1 MEIVHQQ
8 PSCQSFPAGF
18 PMGFPPILGDVPR
31 PKDSEAA
38 QQESPVKPKALQG
51 SGPGGDIPPDQWLV
65 LMVKQIKMIKYS

>member
-18 PMGFPPILGDVPR
+18 PTVFPPIFGDVPR

-38 QQESPVKPKALQG
+38 QQESPVKPKAQG
-51 SGPGGDIPPDQWLV
+51 QSLGTSH
-65 LMVKQIKMIKYS
+65 QINGSY